1 MVNIDEWTITKA
13 VLEAQAR
20 CVNPRLKT
28 ILDGLVTHL
37 HAFAREVQLSESEWH
52 AGIQFLTEVGRFTDH
67 KRQEFILLSDTLG
80 LSMLVTAQNN
90 AKPEGYTEST
100 VFGPFFVDDAP
111 RFNNGDDIANGAHGE
126 RCFVSGTVK
135 GNDGEGIAGADISV
149 WQSDDEG
156 YYDVQRTELDHPQ
169 ARGGLR
175 SLADGRFYFKSIVA
189 APYPI
194 PNDGPVGKMLSAVGR
209 HPWRPAH
216 LHFMIKA
223 PGYETLIT
231 HVFRAGG
238 PYLDSDAV
246 FGVRSSLIADWVRHE
261 PGSPEPDGTSA
272 ITAFYTLNYDFKL
285 FRVGTETRR
294 AIGTST
300 VGPGSTILS
309 SGNT

>member
-80 LSMLVTAQNN
+80 LSMLVTALNN
-90 AKPEGYTEST
+90 SKPAGYTEST
-100 VFGPFFVDDAP
+100 VFGPFFVNDAP
-111 RFNNGDDIANGAHGE
+111 QFNNGDDIA
-126 RCFVSGTVK
+126 
-135 GNDGEGIAGADISV
+135 V

-156 YYDVQRTELDHPQ
+156 FYDVQRAELDHPQ
-169 ARGGLR
+169 ARGSLR

-285 FRVGTETRR
+285 FRIGTETRR